1 LLLTTQHP
9 SRRGKEL
16 RLDSA
21 YKTATACLTDCT
33 QPVRIAVAYL
43 IACYKIIVWLE
54 CGMADGLVA
63 NTQGGVH

>member
-1 LLLTTQHP
+1 LLPTMQHP
-9 SRRGKEL
+9 SRKGKEL

-21 YKTATACLTDCT
+21 YMTATAWLTDCT
-33 QPVRIAVAYL
+33 QPVRIAVSYL

-63 NTQGGVH
+63 NT